1 MKSRKDY
8 MKKVYTVKTK
18 DEDDKSS
25 KYMIMLKSILVCFI
39 ISFIM
44 ILIYALI
51 LSFSS
56 ISDASMSKVTQTILI
71 ISVAIASA
79 YGGKRTRQRGWLF
92 GAVLGLIFS
101 ILLVPFGMAVGQD
114 FVIDIFLVAKMLVTA
129 AVGAI
134 GGIIGVNLN

>member
-1 MKSRKDY
+1 MKSNKDY
-8 MKKVYTVKTK
+8 MKKVYTAKSK
-18 DEDDKSS
+18 DEGERSNT
-25 KYMIMLKSILVCFI
+25 YMVMLKSILICFV
-39 ISFIM
+39 ISFVM

-71 ISVAIASA
+71 ISIAISSA
-79 YGGKRTRQRGWLF
+79 YGSKKTRHRGWLF
-92 GAVLGLIFS
+92 GSILGLIFG
-101 ILLVPFGMAVGQD
+101 ILLVPFGMALGEA
-114 FVIDIFLVAKMLVTA
+114 FVLDIYLIAKLIVSA

>member
-8 MKKVYTVKTK
+8 MKKVY
-18 DEDDKSS
+18 SS
-25 KYMIMLKSILVCFI
+25 KSDDENNNNSTYMVMLKSLLICFI
-39 ISFIM
+39 ISFVM
-44 ILIYALI
+44 ILVYALI

-71 ISVAIASA
+71 ISVAISSA
-79 YGGKRTRQRGWLF
+79 YGGKKTRRRGWMF
-92 GAVLGLIFS
+92 GSVLGLIFAA
-101 ILLVPFGMAVGQD
+101 LLIPFGMAVGQA
-114 FVIDIFLVAKMLVTA
+114 FVMDMFLVAKLLVTA

>member
-25 KYMIMLKSILVCFI
+25 KYMVMLKSILICFF

-79 YGGKRTRQRGWLF
+79 YGGKHTRRRGWLF

>member
-1 MKSRKDY
+1 MKRRRDY
-8 MKKVYTVKTK
+8 MKKIHTIKTK
-18 DEDDKSS
+18 DENEKSS
-25 KYMIMLKSILVCFI
+25 TYAVMLKSLLICFI
-39 ISFIM
+39 ISFVM

-51 LSFSS
+51 LSLSS

-79 YGGKRTRQRGWLF
+79 YGGKKTRRRGWLF
-92 GAVLGLIFS
+92 GSVLGLIFT
-101 ILLVPFGMAVGQD
+101 ILLVPFGMAIGQD
-114 FVIDIFLVAKMLVTA
+114 FAIDIFLVAKMLVTA

>member
-8 MKKVYTVKTK
+8 MKKVYNVKTN
-18 DEDDKSS
+18 DENDKSNTYS
-25 KYMIMLKSILVCFI
+25 VMLKSLLICFI
-39 ISFIM
+39 ISFVM

-79 YGGKRTRQRGWLF
+79 YGGKKMRRKGWMF
-92 GAVLGLIFS
+92 GSVLGLIFS
-101 ILLVPFGMAVGQD
+101 ILLIPFGMAVGQAFD
-114 FVIDIFLVAKMLVTA
+114 MDMFLVLKMLVTA

>member
-1 MKSRKDY
+1 MKSRRDY
-8 MKKVYTVKTK
+8 MKKVYNGKSN
-18 DEDDKSS
+18 DENDKNIT
-25 KYMIMLKSILVCFI
+25 YMVMLKSLLICFI
-39 ISFIM
+39 ISFVM

-79 YGGKRTRQRGWLF
+79 YGGKKTRRRGWLF
-92 GAVLGLIFS
+92 GSALGLIFT
-101 ILLVPFGMAVGQD
+101 ILLIPFGMAIGQA
-114 FVIDIFLVAKMLVTA
+114 FAIDVLFVAKMLVTA

>member
-8 MKKVYTVKTK
+8 MKKVYVVKTK

-56 ISDASMSKVTQTILI
+56 ISDASMSRVTQTILI

-114 FVIDIFLVAKMLVTA
+114 FVIDIFLLAKMLVTA
-129 AVGAI
+129 VVGAI

>member
-8 MKKVYTVKTK
+8 TKKIYASKTN
-18 DEDDKSS
+18 DENDKSS
-25 KYMIMLKSILVCFI
+25 TYMVMLKALLMCFI

-71 ISVAIASA
+71 ISVAISSA
-79 YGGKRTRQRGWLF
+79 YGGKKTRRRGWMF
-92 GAVLGLIFS
+92 GSVLGLMFS
-101 ILLVPFGMAVGQD
+101 ILLIPFGMAVGQA
-114 FVIDIFLVAKMLVTA
+114 FAMDIFLVTKLLVTA
-129 AVGAI
+129 TVGAI

>member
-1 MKSRKDY
+1 MKSRKDNI
-8 MKKVYTVKTK
+8 KKVYNVNTN
-18 DEDDKSS
+18 EENEKSNT
-25 KYMIMLKSILVCFI
+25 YMVMLKSLLICFI

-44 ILIYALI
+44 ILIYALF

-79 YGGKRTRQRGWLF
+79 YGGKKTRRRGWMF

-101 ILLVPFGMAVGQD
+101 ILLIPFGMAIGQAFSMD
-114 FVIDIFLVAKMLVTA
+114 MLLVAKMLVTA

>member
-8 MKKVYTVKTK
+8 MKKVYAGKTK
-18 DEDDKSS
+18 DENDNSS
-25 KYMIMLKSILVCFI
+25 TYMVMLKALLISFI

-79 YGGKRTRQRGWLF
+79 YGGKKTRRRGWMF

-101 ILLVPFGMAVGQD
+101 ILLIPFGMAVGQA
-114 FVIDIFLVAKMLVTA
+114 FVMDIFLITKILVTA
-129 AVGAI
+129 IVGAI

>member
-8 MKKVYTVKTK
+8 MKKVYKVKTK
-18 DEDDKSS
+18 DENDKSS
-25 KYMIMLKSILVCFI
+25 TYAVMIKSLLICFI
-39 ISFIM
+39 ISFVM
-44 ILIYALI
+44 IFIYALI

-56 ISDASMSKVTQTILI
+56 ISDAAMSKVTQTILI

-79 YGGKRTRQRGWLF
+79 YGGKKTRRRGWMF
-92 GAVLGLIFS
+92 GSVLGLIFS
-101 ILLVPFGMAVGQD
+101 ILLIPFGMVIGQD

>member
-8 MKKVYTVKTK
+8 MKKAYTVKTK

-25 KYMIMLKSILVCFI
+25 KYMVMLKSILVCFI

-56 ISDASMSKVTQTILI
+56 ISDASMSRVTQTILI

-79 YGGKRTRQRGWLF
+79 YGGKRTRRRGWLF

-114 FVIDIFLVAKMLVTA
+114 FVIDVFLVAKVLVTA

>member
-1 MKSRKDY
+1 MKNRKDSFKTTYPSNTQDENGKNSTY
-8 MKKVYTVKTK
+8 MV
-18 DEDDKSS
+18 
-25 KYMIMLKSILVCFI
+25 MLKSLLVCFI
-39 ISFIM
+39 MSFVM

-71 ISVAIASA
+71 ISIAISSA
-79 YGGKRTRQRGWLF
+79 YGSKKTRHRGWLF
-92 GAVLGLIFS
+92 GMVLGLVFAA
-101 ILLVPFGMAVGQD
+101 LLVPFGMAMGQAL
-114 FVIDIFLVAKMLVTA
+114 VMDIYLVAKLAISA